1 MICRFAD
8 LFAVCYLWVVCKE
21 DKCCVV
27 TQRVADICVTW
38 LVYVCTY
45 CVPIATLNQRKLIQ
59 LRPNNY
65 NVLKPW
71 ILILFNGLSVV
82 LMDFL
87 FRYTR
92 RSPCFSFWPF
102 CYLVWKLG
110 KISLV
115 HWNHS
120 KLFSTPSPFLRGTVN
135 DDLKTFQKYWKFPYS
150 SLQTDSQ
157 VKRAEKENR
166 LASIVKH

>member
-27 TQRVADICVTW
+27 TQHVADICVTW
-38 LVYVCTY
+38 LVYVWTY
-45 CVPIATLNQRKLIQ
+45 CVPIATLNQRKLTQ

-82 LMDFL
+82 SMDFL

-92 RSPCFSFWPF
+92 RSMGLLAFLLLGLKAGENQPVSVEPFKTIFHPFSF
-102 CYLVWKLG
+102 
-110 KISLV
+110 S
-115 HWNHS
+115 
-120 KLFSTPSPFLRGTVN
+120 
-135 DDLKTFQKYWKFPYS
+135 
-150 SLQTDSQ
+150 
-157 VKRAEKENR
+157 
-166 LASIVKH
+166 

>member
-38 LVYVCTY
+38 LVYICTY
-45 CVPIATLNQRKLIQ
+45 CVPIATLNQRKLTQ

-82 LMDFL
+82 WMDFL

-92 RSPCFSFWPF
+92 RSMGLLAFLLLGLKAEENQLGSLEPFKTIFHPFSF
-102 CYLVWKLG
+102 
-110 KISLV
+110 S
-115 HWNHS
+115 
-120 KLFSTPSPFLRGTVN
+120 
-135 DDLKTFQKYWKFPYS
+135 
-150 SLQTDSQ
+150 
-157 VKRAEKENR
+157 
-166 LASIVKH
+166 

>member
-27 TQRVADICVTW
+27 TQHVADICVTW

-45 CVPIATLNQRKLIQ
+45 CMPIATLNQRKLTQ

-82 LMDFL
+82 SMDFL

-92 RSPCFSFWPF
+92 RSMGLLAF
-102 CYLVWKLG
+102 LLLGLKAG

-115 HWNHS
+115 QWNHS

-135 DDLKTFQKYWKFPYS
+135 DDLKTFQKY
-150 SLQTDSQ
+150 
-157 VKRAEKENR
+157 
-166 LASIVKH
+166 